1 VGFPHVRV
9 AHCQV
14 PFERRAILTDSP
26 FFMCEGSA
34 SQHCARQLAL
44 INERLSIS
52 PLPMS
57 VIKILLE
64 ISKRLLRLPG
74 KKESNMK
81 I

>member
-1 VGFPHVRV
+1 
-9 AHCQV
+9 
-14 PFERRAILTDSP
+14 
-26 FFMCEGSA
+26 MCEISA
-34 SQHCARQLAL
+34 SQHCARQLAP
-44 INERLSIS
+44 IYERLSIS
-52 PLPMS
+52 LLPMS